1 MSLDPDGRLWIAS
14 ESGARLYQREDRPM
28 TPQIARFDTSD
39 VDAWAPPTCT
49 V

>member
-1 MSLDPDGRLWIAS
+1 MSLDPAGRLWIAS
-14 ESGARLYQREDRPM
+14 DSGARLYQREDRPM